1 MFALLLLTAWLR
13 PCAAQ
18 GNELVMATTFSPSAT
33 VWIIDRW
40 QQEPGSVM
48 IRTLNR
54 TSASLEQLLDTANAE
69 NVDLILTSS
78 PMLLQHLQEHQKLAP
93 FSGAPAVSQHLVPES
108 IRSTSVAVA
117 ISGFGLLMNRSA
129 LMTRH
134 LPAPADW
141 DDLTDPRYQG
151 ALLMSS
157 PSRSDTNH
165 LMVESLLQQK
175 GWIKGWETLL
185 TTAGNLVT
193 ISSRSFGVADKI
205 KSGLGVAGPVID
217 NYANLL
223 LNDPHLAFSYFPQS
237 AVSPTYV
244 AVLKNSQ
251 HASEARRFI
260 RYLLS
265 PEGQTILA
273 DANTGKYPVTPLA
286 PGNPRAAQQA
296 MLMNQP
302 PLNYRLIL
310 KRQRL
315 VQRMFDTAI
324 SFRLAQLKDAWRALH
339 SAEVRLK
346 RPLPEIRALLT
357 RVPVDPAS
365 SEDEAWLAQF
375 DNKSFAEQQIFEN
388 ERTLLQMT
396 LGKVISRIHH
406 IGSTS
411 VPGLSAKPV
420 IDILIEVA
428 NLEELDRL
436 NQAME
441 GVGYTVRGENGIL
454 NRRYFT
460 KGGNQRSHH
469 IHAFATGDAQI
480 IKHLAFRD
488 YLIKHNDVAIQYA
501 LMKKSAMLLCENDSH
516 RYSIYKADFI
526 QKHLRMALIDAGH
539 LG

>member
-1 MFALLLLTAWLR
+1 MLALLLLTAWLR

-40 QQEPGSVM
+40 QKEPGSVM

-223 LNDPHLAFSYFPQS
+223 LNDPHLAFTYFPQS

-265 PEGQTILA
+265 PRARRSSPTLI
-273 DANTGKYPVTPLA
+273 
-286 PGNPRAAQQA
+286 PG
-296 MLMNQP
+296 
-302 PLNYRLIL
+302 
-310 KRQRL
+310 
-315 VQRMFDTAI
+315 
-324 SFRLAQLKDAWRALH
+324 S
-339 SAEVRLK
+339 
-346 RPLPEIRALLT
+346 IR
-357 RVPVDPAS
+357 
-365 SEDEAWLAQF
+365 
-375 DNKSFAEQQIFEN
+375 
-388 ERTLLQMT
+388 
-396 LGKVISRIHH
+396 
-406 IGSTS
+406 
-411 VPGLSAKPV
+411 
-420 IDILIEVA
+420 
-428 NLEELDRL
+428 
-436 NQAME
+436 
-441 GVGYTVRGENGIL
+441 
-454 NRRYFT
+454 
-460 KGGNQRSHH
+460 
-469 IHAFATGDAQI
+469 
-480 IKHLAFRD
+480 
-488 YLIKHNDVAIQYA
+488 
-501 LMKKSAMLLCENDSH
+501 
-516 RYSIYKADFI
+516 
-526 QKHLRMALIDAGH
+526 
-539 LG
+539 

>member
-1 MFALLLLTAWLR
+1 MLALLLLTAWLR

-18 GNELVMATTFSPSAT
+18 SNELVMATTFSPSAT

-40 QQEPGSVM
+40 QKEPGSVM

-223 LNDPHLAFSYFPQS
+223 LYDPHLAF
-237 AVSPTYV
+237 
-244 AVLKNSQ
+244 K
-251 HASEARRFI
+251 I
-260 RYLLS
+260 
-265 PEGQTILA
+265 G
-273 DANTGKYPVTPLA
+273 
-286 PGNPRAAQQA
+286 RAH
-296 MLMNQP
+296 
-302 PLNYRLIL
+302 
-310 KRQRL
+310 
-315 VQRMFDTAI
+315 V
-324 SFRLAQLKDAWRALH
+324 
-339 SAEVRLK
+339 
-346 RPLPEIRALLT
+346 
-357 RVPVDPAS
+357 
-365 SEDEAWLAQF
+365 
-375 DNKSFAEQQIFEN
+375 
-388 ERTLLQMT
+388 
-396 LGKVISRIHH
+396 
-406 IGSTS
+406 
-411 VPGLSAKPV
+411 
-420 IDILIEVA
+420 
-428 NLEELDRL
+428 
-436 NQAME
+436 
-441 GVGYTVRGENGIL
+441 
-454 NRRYFT
+454 
-460 KGGNQRSHH
+460 
-469 IHAFATGDAQI
+469 
-480 IKHLAFRD
+480 
-488 YLIKHNDVAIQYA
+488 
-501 LMKKSAMLLCENDSH
+501 
-516 RYSIYKADFI
+516 
-526 QKHLRMALIDAGH
+526 
-539 LG
+539 

>member
-1 MFALLLLTAWLR
+1 MNW
-13 PCAAQ
+13 
-18 GNELVMATTFSPSAT
+18 VMATTFSPSAT
-33 VWIIDRW
+33 AWIIQRW
-40 QQEPGSVM
+40 QTESGSVM

-93 FSGAPAVSQHLVPES
+93 FNGAPSVQSTSGAGIDPFNLRCCGY
-108 IRSTSVAVA
+108 I
-117 ISGFGLLMNRSA
+117 GFGLLINRSA
-129 LMTRH
+129 LTARH
-134 LPAPADW
+134 LPSPTDW

-165 LMVESLLQQK
+165 LMVEALLQQK
-175 GWIKGWETLL
+175 GWAQGWETLL
-185 TTAGNLVT
+185 ASAGNLVT

-223 LNDPHLAFSYFPQS
+223 LNDPHLAFTYFPQS

-265 PEGQTILA
+265 PEGQRILA

-286 PGNPRAAQQA
+286 AGNPRAAQQA
-296 MLMNQP
+296 VLMNQP

-339 SAEVRLK
+339 SAEARLK

-375 DNKSFAEQQIFEN
+375 DNKSFAEQQMMEWQIWFLN
-388 ERTLLQMT
+388 NQRQAIN
-396 LGKVISRIHH
+396 K
-406 IGSTS
+406 
-411 VPGLSAKPV
+411 
-420 IDILIEVA
+420 
-428 NLEELDRL
+428 LEEL
-436 NQAME
+436 
-441 GVGYTVRGENGIL
+441 
-454 NRRYFT
+454 
-460 KGGNQRSHH
+460 K
-469 IHAFATGDAQI
+469 
-480 IKHLAFRD
+480 
-488 YLIKHNDVAIQYA
+488 
-501 LMKKSAMLLCENDSH
+501 
-516 RYSIYKADFI
+516 
-526 QKHLRMALIDAGH
+526 
-539 LG
+539 

>member
-1 MFALLLLTAWLR
+1 MFALLLLSAWLR

-40 QQEPGSVM
+40 QKEPGSVM

-251 HASEARRFI
+251 HASEAI
-260 RYLLS
+260 ADNGPGWPAALLPS
-265 PEGQTILA
+265 LLKPFTTSKTVGLGIGLSICVSLMTQMEGAL
-273 DANTGKYPVTPLA
+273 
-286 PGNPRAAQQA
+286 
-296 MLMNQP
+296 
-302 PLNYRLIL
+302 
-310 KRQRL
+310 
-315 VQRMFDTAI
+315 
-324 SFRLAQLKDAWRALH
+324 RLASTFTRSACVVLEFNLTDVKDV
-339 SAEVRLK
+339 E
-346 RPLPEIRALLT
+346 
-357 RVPVDPAS
+357 
-365 SEDEAWLAQF
+365 
-375 DNKSFAEQQIFEN
+375 
-388 ERTLLQMT
+388 
-396 LGKVISRIHH
+396 
-406 IGSTS
+406 
-411 VPGLSAKPV
+411 
-420 IDILIEVA
+420 
-428 NLEELDRL
+428 
-436 NQAME
+436 
-441 GVGYTVRGENGIL
+441 
-454 NRRYFT
+454 
-460 KGGNQRSHH
+460 
-469 IHAFATGDAQI
+469 
-480 IKHLAFRD
+480 
-488 YLIKHNDVAIQYA
+488 
-501 LMKKSAMLLCENDSH
+501 
-516 RYSIYKADFI
+516 
-526 QKHLRMALIDAGH
+526 
-539 LG
+539 

>member
-1 MFALLLLTAWLR
+1 MFALLLLSAWLR

-18 GNELVMATTFSPSAT
+18 GNELVIATTFSPSAT

-40 QQEPGSVM
+40 QKEPGSVM

-93 FSGAPAVSQHLVPES
+93 FSG
-108 IRSTSVAVA
+108 
-117 ISGFGLLMNRSA
+117 
-129 LMTRH
+129 
-134 LPAPADW
+134 
-141 DDLTDPRYQG
+141 
-151 ALLMSS
+151 

-223 LNDPHLAFSYFPQS
+223 LNDPHLAFTYFPQS

-375 DNKSFAEQQIFEN
+375 DNKSFAEQQMMEWQLW
-388 ERTLLQMT
+388 LLNNQRQAIT
-396 LGKVISRIHH
+396 K
-406 IGSTS
+406 
-411 VPGLSAKPV
+411 
-420 IDILIEVA
+420 
-428 NLEELDRL
+428 LEEL
-436 NQAME
+436 
-441 GVGYTVRGENGIL
+441 
-454 NRRYFT
+454 
-460 KGGNQRSHH
+460 K
-469 IHAFATGDAQI
+469 
-480 IKHLAFRD
+480 
-488 YLIKHNDVAIQYA
+488 
-501 LMKKSAMLLCENDSH
+501 
-516 RYSIYKADFI
+516 
-526 QKHLRMALIDAGH
+526 
-539 LG
+539 